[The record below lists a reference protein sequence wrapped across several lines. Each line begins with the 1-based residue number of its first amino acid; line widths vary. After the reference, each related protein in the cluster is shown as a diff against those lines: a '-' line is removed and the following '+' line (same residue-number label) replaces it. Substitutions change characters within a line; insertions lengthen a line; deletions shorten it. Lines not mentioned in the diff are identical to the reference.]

1 MKTEIKTYI
10 QSRCPKGVR
19 LIRDTHLIVDASKK
33 LMKDG
38 VLTPIRLSKTVA
50 LNLTATDGDKEAK
63 EKFELALAEA
73 IQIKHQL
80 HKGLLTTGF
89 ASTHQAKA
97 LGVGKLQEVF
107 EDMFQ
112 NKWGNKSE
120 LRQANYVR
128 QYFNDVAEYF
138 KPDFKLNLLTID
150 MIEDFKSWVAIKIA
164 ERPANGMGSVS
175 NNSINKRLG
184 VIREVLRYAIKKRL
198 LKPDEVPNPDPR
210 VNNMGVVDLPRGDS
224 KQKPAFT
231 LQEQET
237 FIQNVRDFGNDWFA
251 DLITVGFDFGMRQ
264 EGELFHFTVDNI
276 NFGRKTIQ
284 WFRPKIGVW
293 SEETPINERCLAIF
307 KKYRE
312 VAMQRKDRA
321 MFPYSKSKMRS
332 AWDKYIKLCNFNIK
346 FTPYCTRHTYITR
359 LAEAGVNPKVCQK
372 LAGHKVI
379 ETTLRYYTKTSSK
392 LLTDAM
398 EKMQNQVADYEKSLK
413 LVHNVKPTPSMVGH
427 NSIKMGVE

>member
-10 QSRCPKGVR
+10 QQRCPKGVR
-19 LIRDTHLIVDASKK
+19 LIRDTYLIVDASKK

-38 VLTPIRLSKTVA
+38 VMTPVRLSKTVA
-50 LNLTATDGDKEAK
+50 LNFEATDSDSKAK
-63 EKFELALAEA
+63 EKFELALQEA
-73 IQIKHQL
+73 IRIKHQL
-80 HKGLLTTGF
+80 HRGLVTTGF
-89 ASTHQAKA
+89 ATTHKPKA

-107 EDMFQ
+107 EDMYQ
-112 NKWGNKSE
+112 NKWGNSPDKK
-120 LRQANYVR
+120 QAESCR
-128 QYFNDVAEYF
+128 QYFNDVVEYF
-138 KPDFKLNLLTID
+138 KPDFKLNLFTID
-150 MIEDFKSWVAIKIA
+150 MIEEFKAWVSIKIA

-231 LQEQET
+231 LEEQENY
-237 FIQNVRDFGNDWFA
+237 IKAVREFGNDWFA
-251 DLITVGFDFGMRQ
+251 DLLTVAFDFGMRQ

-276 NFGRKTIQ
+276 NYGRKTIQ

-293 SEETPINERCLAIF
+293 SEETPITDRCLAIF

-312 VAMQRKDRA
+312 VAIQRKDRV
-321 MFPYSKSKMRS
+321 MFPYSKGKMRN

-359 LAEAGVNPKVCQK
+359 LAENGVNPKVCQK

-413 LVHNVKPTPSMVGH
+413 LVHNVKSTPSMVGH